1 MEIRS
6 RLVSGFTLLELMVA
20 VALVAI
26 LAAIA
31 LPSYQSLRQE
41 QMVRAATQAIY
52 TDVMLLKSEAVKRN
66 NKLTLII
73 FNSGLSGWC
82 YRVAVDGVGSCNSC
96 ADSCSTVEGRKGG
109 DASEYPG
116 IALEASYTGGKLT
129 FSPRRGTLPSGNIE
143 LKSDAYSM
151 RVVSYNV
158 GLVYTCAPSGSRV
171 GGVPSC
177 S

>member
-1 MEIRS
+1 MEMRIRP
-6 RLVSGFTLLELMVA
+6 VSGFTLIELILALTLVAILVA
-20 VALVAI
+20 VAL
-26 LAAIA
+26 
-31 LPSYQSLRQE
+31 PSYRSLRQE

-66 NKLTLII
+66 SNLTLII

-82 YRVAVDGVGSCNSC
+82 YRVAVDGAGTCNSC
-96 ADSCSTVEGRKGG
+96 ADSCSSVEGRKGG

-116 IALEASYTGGKLT
+116 LTLTASYTGGKLT
-129 FSPRRGTLPSGNIE
+129 FSPRRGTLAAGNIE
-143 LKSDAYSM
+143 LSSDTYNL
-151 RVVSYNV
+151 RVVSNNV
-158 GLVYTCAPSGSRV
+158 GRVSTCAPTGSKV